1 MATAALI
8 IFTIV
13 TLFAV
18 SSLTASAET
27 PFVVARKKASVLKLK
42 SGAERVSVS
51 IDIYNHGS
59 LSRVQALET
68 ASGRNA
74 SAIYDVSLADDSWST
89 DIFEFVAG
97 NTSNSWEK
105 LDAGSHVS
113 HAFELESKEKTTY
126 YSAPAVITY
135 RIPTKSKLQVA
146 YSTPIPALETLAEKA
161 VAHKL
166 DLKLLAKYGSHVS
179 LVLIVALFVRI
190 ISSPSLKSSATNA
203 KKRH

>member
-59 LSRVQALET
+59 L
-68 ASGRNA
+68 
-74 SAIYDVSLADDSWST
+74 AIHDVSLADDSWST

-161 VAHKL
+161 VSHKL
-166 DLKLLAKYGSHVS
+166 DLAKKLLAKYGSHVS

-190 ISSPSLKSSATNA
+190 ISSPSSKSSANA

>member
-42 SGAERVSVS
+42 PGAERVSVS
-51 IDIYNHGS
+51 IDIYNRGS
-59 LSRVQALET
+59 L
-68 ASGRNA
+68 
-74 SAIYDVSLADDSWST
+74 AIYDVSLADDSWST

-97 NTSNSWEK
+97 NKSNSWEK

-190 ISSPSLKSSATNA
+190 ISTPSSKSSAMNA

>member
-59 LSRVQALET
+59 L
-68 ASGRNA
+68 
-74 SAIYDVSLADDSWST
+74 AIYDVSLADDSWST

>member
-1 MATAALI
+1 MATAELI

-27 PFVVARKKASVLKLK
+27 SFVVARKKASVLKVK

-59 LSRVQALET
+59 L
-68 ASGRNA
+68 
-74 SAIYDVSLADDSWST
+74 AIYDVSLADDSWSA

-113 HAFELESKEKTTY
+113 HAFELESKEKTSY

-190 ISSPSLKSSATNA
+190 ISSPSSKSSATNA